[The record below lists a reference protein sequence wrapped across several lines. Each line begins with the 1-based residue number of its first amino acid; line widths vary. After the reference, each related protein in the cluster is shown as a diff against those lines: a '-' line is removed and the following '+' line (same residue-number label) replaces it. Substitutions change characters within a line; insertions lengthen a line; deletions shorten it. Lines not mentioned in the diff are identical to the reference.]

1 MAVSEVTAGTSL
13 GACIPPELF
22 DNILF
27 HVNALRIAQRS
38 SDFRERGRPLCSLVC
53 LSWANKCR
61 RYMFSSQALEIR
73 SYGDAEIF
81 RRYAVRGYYQNRSSF
96 LHLLYLPVIQH
107 KLKYLAILGPIPVDF
122 HRAKLDT
129 PHWGIPPFIVL
140 PSSFL
145 QNKVSVGDV
154 HLPSY
159 KHVIKYIS
167 HFARATN
174 IHFSRVTWDGEIP
187 RSLPRVSNTII
198 RHLHRELCSV
208 KISAKTCDD
217 NLHLTLTAAMLNPQ
231 CPLHRLSDV
240 ERAWVIAC
248 MKLVW
253 GDRGSRLCTIGFN
266 VSSQKTT
273 MYLSPF
279 QFVFEEISATERST
293 RALGVI
299 GVHAHID
306 FRYKYALPANLDQFG
321 PLIHHLRTRPT
332 IRVAVLLFT
341 SLHNLKQAIQ
351 ASTHVLDPVVTG
363 SSTLF
368 LVYEEEEERRAV
380 GVDLVTLEPYGR
392 IWVDLPKGE
401 RWDEEIFQR
410 ELKKRS

>member
-1 MAVSEVTAGTSL
+1 
-13 GACIPPELF
+13 
-22 DNILF
+22 
-27 HVNALRIAQRS
+27 
-38 SDFRERGRPLCSLVC
+38 
-53 LSWANKCR
+53 
-61 RYMFSSQALEIR
+61 MFSSQALEIR

-81 RRYAVRGYYQNRSSF
+81 RRYAVRGCARLTLVHQLLDGLHVHQDYQSRSSF

-167 HFARATN
+167 DFARATN

-198 RHLHRELCSV
+198 RHLHREPCSA

-217 NLHLTLTAAMLNPQ
+217 NLHITLTAAMLNPQ

-253 GDRGSRLCTIGFN
+253 GDRGSRLCTIG
-266 VSSQKTT
+266 
-273 MYLSPF
+273 
-279 QFVFEEISATERST
+279 ERCVQL
-293 RALGVI
+293 ACVCNWGV
-299 GVHAHID
+299 
-306 FRYKYALPANLDQFG
+306 
-321 PLIHHLRTRPT
+321 PT
-332 IRVAVLLFT
+332 
-341 SLHNLKQAIQ
+341 S
-351 ASTHVLDPVVTG
+351 
-363 SSTLF
+363 
-368 LVYEEEEERRAV
+368 
-380 GVDLVTLEPYGR
+380 
-392 IWVDLPKGE
+392 
-401 RWDEEIFQR
+401 
-410 ELKKRS
+410 